1 MRANRTLGLVLAAAF
16 MVSSTGCLG
25 TFVDA
30 PTRHGQS
37 YTQLQVHLIAS
48 PILIRA
54 DVCRHGLAEVSTWV
68 PLWGLVIGILTFG
81 IVVPEW
87 TTYSCAVP

>member
-1 MRANRTLGLVLAAAF
+1 MRGNRTLGLVLAAAF

-30 PTRHGQS
+30 PTRHTQS
-37 YTQLQVHLIAS
+37 YKQLQVHLVAA

-54 DVCRHGLAEVSTWV
+54 DVCRRGLAEVSTWV

-81 IVVPEW
+81 IVVPQW